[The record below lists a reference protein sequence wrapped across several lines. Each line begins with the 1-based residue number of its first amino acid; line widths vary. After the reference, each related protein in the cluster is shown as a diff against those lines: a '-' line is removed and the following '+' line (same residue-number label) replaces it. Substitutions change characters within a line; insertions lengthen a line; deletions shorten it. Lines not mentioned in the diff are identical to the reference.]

1 MKRPK
6 QDKTNVSITE
16 KAPDADQLLK
26 DPAKLPGIVR
36 ALIKREARRLEA
48 KQNRRCAI
56 ETFQNKSAR
65 QGAQRLKSIAFD
77 IRDRLIRARSDA
89 AAPKKSKQTG
99 SANKDGVAEKR
110 TLTKSSHHPSL
121 AHRKIV
127 LGDHYSAANWP
138 CFIANHRKPDRVIYY
153 EPSSK
158 NSGRGGGH
166 HRR

>member
-77 IRDRLIRARSDA
+77 IRDRLIRQDPTLRLPRKASKLA
-89 AAPKKSKQTG
+89 QQIKTAWPKKERSRNLRTIRRWLT
-99 SANKDGVAEKR
+99 EK
-110 TLTKSSHHPSL
+110 
-121 AHRKIV
+121 
-127 LGDHYSAANWP
+127 
-138 CFIANHRKPDRVIYY
+138 
-153 EPSSK
+153 
-158 NSGRGGGH
+158 
-166 HRR
+166 